1 MQCHIN
7 QQHHNRLCGACYD
20 TTTDHDAIRMRYL
33 DDDNKIEISTPIDT
47 LDAWNWWIWWLSP
60 LRWLFIRTIN
70 IFITSISWHMCSLFR
85 KQDREWLTYFI
96 IIYCCFT
103 ILYLH
108 KKSWS
113 CTIRYQSHNMW
124 SVVNFKSGLFVVES
138 WLFYRI
144 GGKWWN
150 KDHYGYDLI
159 LLCWSWC
166 HDVKFLSS

>member
-1 MQCHIN
+1 MDQNFIILLNFACNAISTN
-7 QQHHNRLCGACYD
+7 NRLCGACYD

-70 IFITSISWHMCSLFR
+70 IFITSVSWHMCSLFR

-103 ILYLH
+103 IYIFTQKIMIMH
-108 KKSWS
+108 HQVS
-113 CTIRYQSHNMW
+113 
-124 SVVNFKSGLFVVES
+124 ES
-138 WLFYRI
+138 
-144 GGKWWN
+144 
-150 KDHYGYDLI
+150 
-159 LLCWSWC
+159 
-166 HDVKFLSS
+166 